1 MDVRGAGGG
10 RGTGSCG
17 GSGSVGGGSG
27 GGSGGGGRGGGGRS
41 GGRAPRCSRRRGA
54 RLAHDRSA
62 STPCRRAGAGQARG
76 GPRRRGAL
84 AGRALPSRRIQRRGG
99 VGGRLARAPPR
110 GSSRPGL
117 PRHTPWRSRRPR
129 AAAPCRVAG
138 AAPRPAAAA
147 RHSWPPWVG
156 KGAGRRNGFS
166 RRRLAAAPVRGRI
179 VGGGGPRQACV
190 SASHTPPAPVWLAM
204 LLSRLVAE
212 RLGNDHAARASRFG
226 GERLAARRRGLWSNG
241 RSSRA
246 HGKGPTESMGAAR
259 LPRVPVEWQELVSA
273 TGWLRPPPEVRKQAC
288 GRWLTQFVINQ
299 GRRVFDS
306 MFVSPR
312 ERAPLPNQPDESGGD
327 SFLLSAPWCS
337 ERLDS
342 YNTRPHTE
350 ACVSS
355 PKQTSRV
362 GYPTA
367 FCTVCITVQ
376 PLSIG
381 GTRAL
386 ANGLGRRG
394 VRRPPTSLSRVHP
407 SLSVVSIHPWLLA
420 RSTPRATSRYRG
432 SWTRAQPA

>member
-1 MDVRGAGGG
+1 M
-10 RGTGSCG
+10 
-17 GSGSVGGGSG
+17 
-27 GGSGGGGRGGGGRS
+27 
-41 GGRAPRCSRRRGA
+41 
-54 RLAHDRSA
+54 
-62 STPCRRAGAGQARG
+62 GQA
-76 GPRRRGAL
+76 
-84 AGRALPSRRIQRRGG
+84 
-99 VGGRLARAPPR
+99 V
-110 GSSRPGL
+110 
-117 PRHTPWRSRRPR
+117 
-129 AAAPCRVAG
+129 AAAPAAAAAAAASVA
-138 AAPRPAAAA
+138 AAVAAAAAAVAVVVAVAVAERPAAAA
-147 RHSWPPWVG
+147 VAARGWRTTGLPARRVAAPGRARRAAGPGGAALWRGGRSLPAESREGGGWADDLRVRPRADRADPGYPDTRRGGRGAHARRPWVG